1 MTMTQGLT
9 FGDKIL
15 FTALACAVTV
25 SFIVAEAFAFR
36 GSDVVI
42 EVGGTPVQKLQIGIQ
57 DTVSIDGLNGPV
69 TVETRDGKVAV
80 TNATCPNQICV
91 RTGWRARVGEVIV
104 CVPNH
109 VVVRILGQ
117 REKGVRA
124 ITG

>member
-1 MTMTQGLT
+1 MNKGLT

-15 FTALACAVTV
+15 FATLVCTMVV
-25 SFIVAEAFAFR
+25 SFIVVEALAFR

-57 DTVSIDGLNGPV
+57 DTVSIDGLNGRV

-80 TNATCPNQICV
+80 TDAACPNQICV
-91 RTGWRARVGEVIV
+91 RTGWRARAGEVIV